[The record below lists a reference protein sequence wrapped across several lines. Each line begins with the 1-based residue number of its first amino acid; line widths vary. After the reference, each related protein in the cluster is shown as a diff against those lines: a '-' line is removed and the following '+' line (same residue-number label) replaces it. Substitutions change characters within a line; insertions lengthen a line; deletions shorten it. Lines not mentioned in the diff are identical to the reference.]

1 MSSARSRRLGS
12 SAAAMLLCAGLAFSF
27 GTLAPAGRAMAQTT
41 REAAAASAADQVP
54 IKKIVLYRSGV
65 GYFERSGMVDGNAEI
80 QLRFNAEQINDIL
93 KSMVLLDL
101 SGGRIDTVSYASK
114 EPLSKRLASFGLNIS
129 NNPSVPELLGQLRGA
144 PVKVLV
150 AGEQITGTVLGVEDR
165 QLPAAPNQ
173 QPSRALVLNLVT
185 GSGLKSVTISDISS
199 FEILDQELAGELN
212 KALATLAEYRADRTK
227 TVDLRFAGQGARRVV
242 VGYVH
247 EMPVWKTSY
256 RLVIPEDQPRARKGE
271 GGAASGGEVMIQGWA
286 IVENTT
292 DHDWD
297 NVTMALVSGRP
308 VSFQMDLYEPLY
320 TFRPMLPVPTVP
332 GVMPRSY
339 AGGIEQ
345 WDDKSAGRSGQL
357 QEAMKSAKAPGSPPP
372 AAEPMRRNARGGDVL
387 MDAAPAYAGLEAGE
401 MLAYA
406 VASQAQAGEVGEV
419 FQYQLD
425 MPVSIE
431 RQRSAMIPILSATI
445 PGRRVSIF
453 NMADGSEH
461 PMRGVEIVNDSNL
474 QLLPG
479 PISVNDGASYA
490 GDAQIGH
497 VGQGDK
503 RLLAYSVDLD
513 VSAQTQSE
521 VTSNITRLRIV
532 NGLFEQTMQSTQTF
546 TYTFKNGDEKR
557 ARTLYIEHP
566 KADPQWKLVTPAK
579 PEDQTQSHYRF
590 VTEIEPGKTVTVPV
604 TFGRTDMQSIGVM
617 DMGVPAAIAHRQNG
631 KISEAVLAAVR
642 KAADMQGA
650 VNDTERRIR
659 LLSEQVSEIA
669 AEQSRIRENL
679 AKLGPGSSLADRYI
693 TKLNDQETQLEQIA
707 VQRAAA
713 QEQLEQ
719 QRRELNNYIRNL
731 NVE

>member
-1 MSSARSRRLGS
+1 MSTGRTRRFGS
-12 SAAAMLLCAGLAFSF
+12 SAASVLLCAGLALSM
-27 GTLAPAGRAMAQTT
+27 GVLVPIDRAGAQST

-173 QPSRALVLNLVT
+173 PPSRALVLNLVT
-185 GSGLKSVTISDISS
+185 GTGLKSVTISDISS
-199 FEILDQELAGELN
+199 FEILDQELAAELN

-256 RLVIPEDQPRARKGE
+256 RLVIPEEQPRARKGE

-320 TFRPMLPVPTVP
+320 TFRPMLPVPTIP

-339 AGGIEQ
+339 AGGIELEEQ
-345 WDDKSAGRSGQL
+345 KAGAPGDRGFV
-357 QEAMKSAKAPGSPPP
+357 ARRMAPGSPPP
-372 AAEPMRRNARGGDVL
+372 AARPSGGQTPF
-387 MDAAPAYAGLEAGE
+387 MDAMAPGDAAGAYAGLEAGE
-401 MLAYA
+401 LLAYA
-406 VASQAQAGEVGEV
+406 VAGQAQAAEVGEV

-431 RQRSAMIPILSATI
+431 RQRSAMIPILTATI

-479 PISVNDGASYA
+479 PISVSDGASYA

-513 VSAQTQSE
+513 VSVQTQSE
-521 VTSNITRLRIV
+521 VTSNITKLRIV

-557 ARTLYIEHP
+557 PRTLYIEHP
-566 KADPQWKLVTPAK
+566 KADPQWKLVTPTK
-579 PEDQTQSHYRF
+579 PDDQTQSHYRF
-590 VTEIEPGKTVTVPV
+590 ITEIDPGKTVTVPV
-604 TFGRTDMQSIGVM
+604 TFGRTDMQSIGVL
-617 DMGVPAAIAHRQNG
+617 DMGVAAAISHRQNG

-642 KAADMQGA
+642 KAADMQA
-650 VNDTERRIR
+650 AANDTERRIR

>member
-1 MSSARSRRLGS
+1 MSPVRSRRPGRP
-12 SAAAMLLCAGLAFSF
+12 AAMMSLCAGLALSVAS
-27 GTLAPAGRAMAQTT
+27 LAIAPAAHAQTS
-41 REAAAASAADQVP
+41 RPAAAAPAAGVADQVP

-65 GYFERSGMVDGNAEI
+65 GYFERSGVIDGNAEV

-101 SGGRIDTVSYASK
+101 GGGRIDTVSYASK
-114 EPLSKRLASFGLNIS
+114 EPLARRLASFGVNIA
-129 NNPSVPELLGQLRGA
+129 NNPSIPELLGQLRGA
-144 PVKVLV
+144 PVTVLV
-150 AGEQITGTVLGVEDR
+150 AGAQVTGTVLGVEDR

-173 QPSRALVLNLVT
+173 PASRALVLNLVT
-185 GSGLKSVTISDISS
+185 GTGLKSVTISDISS
-199 FEILDQELAGELN
+199 FEILDKELAAELN

-227 TVDLRFAGQGARRVV
+227 TVDLRFAGQGSRRVV

-256 RLVIPEDQPRARKGE
+256 RLVIPEEQPRVRGGE
-271 GGAASGGEVMIQGWA
+271 GGAGSRGEVMIQGWA

-292 DHDWD
+292 DQDWD
-297 NVTMALVSGRP
+297 RVTMALVSGRP

-320 TFRPMLPVPTVP
+320 TFRPMLPVPTIP

-339 AGGIEQ
+339 AAGIEAPR
-345 WDDKSAGRSGQL
+345 DKAAAQSGG
-357 QEAMKSAKAPGSPPP
+357 APGRPP
-372 AAEPMRRNARGGDVL
+372 AAAAPEPMRRSSRAAEAFMDADARG
-387 MDAAPAYAGLEAGE
+387 AYAGLEAGE

-406 VASQAQAGEVGEV
+406 VAGQAQAAEVGEV

-479 PISVNDGASYA
+479 PISVSDGASYA

-513 VSAQTQSE
+513 VRVQTRHDQQ
-521 VTSNITRLRIV
+521 SNITKLRIV
-532 NGLFEQTMQSTQTF
+532 NGLFEQTVQSRQTV
-546 TYTFKNGDEKR
+546 TYTIRNGDEKR

-566 KADPQWKLVTPAK
+566 RDDNWNLVTPAK
-579 PEDQTQSHYRF
+579 PDDQTQTHLRF
-590 VTEIEPGKTVTVPV
+590 IAEVGAGKTQDVSIATERVFFQSFGVLDMDVP
-604 TFGRTDMQSIGVM
+604 T
-617 DMGVPAAIAHRQNG
+617 AIAHRQNG
-631 KISEAVLAAVR
+631 RISEAVLGALRRAADLQAAV
-642 KAADMQGA
+642 
-650 VNDTERRIR
+650 NETERRIR
-659 LLSEQVSEIA
+659 ALNEQTAAIGSEQT
-669 AEQSRIRENL
+669 RIRENL
-679 AKLGPGSSLADRYI
+679 SRLGQGSALADRYI
-693 TKLNDQETQLEQIA
+693 SKLNDQETELEDIA
-707 VQRAAA
+707 NRRTEA
-713 QEQLEQ
+713 QSQLEQ
-719 QRRELNNYIRNL
+719 QRRDLNNYIRGL
-731 NVE
+731 SVE